1 MVFVNFNPLNL
12 IKMKDKENAMKFIK
26 ELKRKTRKRYN
37 SEEKIV
43 VVLAGF
49 KQEESIAQICRNHGI
64 TPATYYKWSKD
75 FMEAG
80 KHRLQGDTLREANTT
95 EVKTLKRENEE
106 LTHMFKEVSLELRV
120 LKKNNTSEK

>member
-1 MVFVNFNPLNL
+1 
-12 IKMKDKENAMKFIK
+12 MKDKENAMKFIK
-26 ELKRKTRKRYN
+26 ELKRKTLKRYN

-49 KQEESIAQICRNHGI
+49 KHEEYIAQICRNHGI

-80 KHRLQGDTLREANTT
+80 KHRLQGDTLREANTSD
-95 EVKTLKRENEE
+95 VKKLKRENEE

>member
-1 MVFVNFNPLNL
+1 
-12 IKMKDKENAMKFIK
+12 MKDKENAIKFIK

-37 SEEKIV
+37 SEEKIA
-43 VVLAGF
+43 VVLSGF

-80 KHRLQGDTLREANTT
+80 KHRLQGDTLRE
-95 EVKTLKRENEE
+95 VKTLKRENEE

-120 LKKNNTSEK
+120 MKHRHEI

>member
-1 MVFVNFNPLNL
+1 MEEKTSA
-12 IKMKDKENAMKFIK
+12 IKFIK

-37 SEEKIV
+37 SEEKIA

-49 KQEESIAQICRNHGI
+49 KHEESIAQICSNHCI
-64 TPATYYKWSKD
+64 TPATYYKLSKD

-80 KHRLQGDTLREANTT
+80 KHRLQGDTLREANTS
-95 EVKTLKRENEE
+95 EVKALKRENEE

>member
-1 MVFVNFNPLNL
+1 MEEKTSA
-12 IKMKDKENAMKFIK
+12 IKFIK

-37 SEEKIV
+37 SEEKIA

-49 KQEESIAQICRNHGI
+49 KQEDSIAQICRNHGI

-80 KHRLQGDTLREANTT
+80 KHRLQGDTLREANTS
-95 EVKTLKRENEE
+95 EVKGSSMPLVFQLKAIEIAE
-106 LTHMFKEVSLELRV
+106 FVSRII
-120 LKKNNTSEK
+120 

>member
-1 MVFVNFNPLNL
+1 MEE
-12 IKMKDKENAMKFIK
+12 KESAMKFIK

>member
-95 EVKTLKRENEE
+95 EVKTFKRENEE

>member
-1 MVFVNFNPLNL
+1 
-12 IKMKDKENAMKFIK
+12 MKDKENAMKFIK

-37 SEEKIV
+37 SEEKIA

-49 KQEESIAQICRNHGI
+49 KQEDSIAQICRNHGI

-80 KHRLQGDTLREANTT
+80 KHRLQGDTLREANTSD
-95 EVKTLKRENEE
+95 VKKLKRENEE

-120 LKKNNTSEK
+120 LKKTTLQKNRDEI

>member
-1 MVFVNFNPLNL
+1 
-12 IKMKDKENAMKFIK
+12 MKKKETSMKFIK

-37 SEEKIV
+37 SEEKIA

-80 KHRLQGDTLREANTT
+80 KHRLQGDTLREANSTD
-95 EVKTLKRENEE
+95 VKRLKQENNE

-120 LKKNNTSEK
+120 LKKNNTSEN

>member
-12 IKMKDKENAMKFIK
+12 IKMEEKESAMKFIK

>member
-1 MVFVNFNPLNL
+1 MEEKTSA
-12 IKMKDKENAMKFIK
+12 IKFIK

-49 KQEESIAQICRNHGI
+49 KYEESITQIYRNHGI

-80 KHRLQGDTLREANTT
+80 KHRLQGD
-95 EVKTLKRENEE
+95 
-106 LTHMFKEVSLELRV
+106 
-120 LKKNNTSEK
+120 

>member
-1 MVFVNFNPLNL
+1 
-12 IKMKDKENAMKFIK
+12 MKDKENAMKFIK

-37 SEEKIV
+37 SEEKIA

-49 KQEESIAQICRNHGI
+49 KHEESIAQICRNHGI

-80 KHRLQGDTLREANTT
+80 KHRLQGDTLREANTS
-95 EVKTLKRENEE
+95 EVKKLQYSVVDNTVAHYCPIHTNHTENQIQYHVP
-106 LTHMFKEVSLELRV
+106 T
-120 LKKNNTSEK
+120 